1 MNFKINKNI
10 FLRYL
15 TITAK
20 AISNFSPLPAF
31 SGIKI
36 EAENNKLILI
46 ASDSDISIKTIIE
59 LDEKNELEITRNG
72 GIVLEAKYILEL
84 LRKIEGKIVQLELVP
99 DTMICNIISPNSN
112 FRMNAMRESDYPPI
126 DFTSPSNSFRLE
138 SNILKEI
145 TFQTT
150 YATSDIEARPVL
162 TGVYFECKDKVLSCV
177 ATDSYRLAKKDIQID
192 AFDFNL
198 TIPTKTLKEV
208 SSILEENSKV
218 EVLVSDKKIQFKID
232 EFLIQSRLIDG
243 IYPNFRRLI
252 PTEFNHI
259 FKINLQEMKNAI
271 SRASLLKTDG
281 ISIMKLDLSNDLI
294 ELSAKSIEIGSS
306 EERLMG
312 SFEGNPLKISFN
324 GKYVEDALKALINQ
338 EEITFKFTSDMGAFL
353 IVGDSEEFIQLIVP
367 IKTY

>member
-15 TITAK
+15 SITAK

-36 EAENNKLILI
+36 EAEADKLILT
-46 ASDSDISIKTIIE
+46 ASDSDISIKTVIE
-59 LDEKNELEITRNG
+59 TDEKNSLEISRNG
-72 GIVLEAKYILEL
+72 GVVLEAKYILEL
-84 LRKIEGKIVQLELVP
+84 LRKIDGKEVQLELIP
-99 DTMICNIISPNSN
+99 DTMICNIISKNSN
-112 FRMNAMRESDYPPI
+112 FRINAMRLTDYPPI
-126 DFTSPSNSFRLE
+126 DFTSPTNSFDLD
-138 SNILKEI
+138 SNLLKEI
-145 TFQTT
+145 TYQTT
-150 YATSDIEARPVL
+150 YATSNSEARPVL
-162 TGVYFECKDKVLSCV
+162 TGVYFECANKLLSCV
-177 ATDSYRLAKKDIQID
+177 ATDSYRLAKKEIAID

-208 SSILEENSKV
+208 SDILEENSKV
-218 EVLVSDKKIQFKID
+218 HILVSDKKIQFKID

-243 IYPNFRRLI
+243 VYPNFRRLI
-252 PTEFNHI
+252 PSEFNHTL
-259 FKINLQEMKNAI
+259 KINLSEIKNAI

-281 ISIMKLDLSNDLI
+281 ISIMKLDLSKELI

-312 SFEGNPLKISFN
+312 EFEGNPLKISFN
-324 GKYVEDALKALINQ
+324 GKFVEDALRCLNNE

-353 IVGDSEEFIQLIVP
+353 IVGKTEEFIQLIVP